1 MKQKTGCRSLSF
13 DPQEVDWESCTS
25 PANLGKLLSKPFATN
40 KTMNSEPINFAE
52 LLTQRKASAE
62 KTLHEISEVELR
74 ALIAKLFPDATH
86 PWKESFTRFIDEHL
100 SETALQGETSDGI
113 SFVYYPTSN
122 RGIWY
127 QYQNRLRGVG
137 LLGETSLRVLSEI
150 AQERKS

>member
-74 ALIAKLFPDATH
+74 AFIAKLPDATH
-86 PWKESFTRFIDEHL
+86 PWKESFTSFIDEHL

>member
-86 PWKESFTRFIDEHL
+86 PWKESFTSFIDEHL